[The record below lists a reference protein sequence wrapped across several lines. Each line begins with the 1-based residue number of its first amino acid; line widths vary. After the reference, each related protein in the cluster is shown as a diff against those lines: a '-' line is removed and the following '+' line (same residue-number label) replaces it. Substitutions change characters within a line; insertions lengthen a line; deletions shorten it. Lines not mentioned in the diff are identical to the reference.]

1 MHHSFQGLI
10 LDLDG
15 TVYRGEHAVEGAPE
29 FLRRLKDEGVP
40 FVFATNRAN
49 RSAATI
55 ARTLRGYGLECSAQD
70 VVTAATAT
78 ADFLRPVGTVFV
90 IGESAL
96 RQAMSEAG
104 FEESDENPDYV
115 VVGLDCGLTYQKL
128 NTAVRSVLA
137 GSKLVATNPD
147 LIINA
152 GDGFFDI
159 GNGSIVAAITAATR
173 CEPLVIGKPHAPLL
187 EAALAKLGLQR
198 DRVLVVGDNLATD
211 IAGGHRAGF
220 PTALIFTGVSQPSDV
235 ELSDVRPDF
244 QVHDYEELAGIVLSG
259 AREKALT

>member
-1 MHHSFQGLI
+1 MRTPRIQGLI

-29 FLRRLKDEGVP
+29 FLRRLRDEGMP

-49 RSAATI
+49 RSPETI
-55 ARTLRGYGLECSAQD
+55 AHLLRGYGLDCSPDD

-78 ADFLRPVGTVFV
+78 ADSLRPVGTVFV
-90 IGESAL
+90 IGEQAL
-96 RQAMSEAG
+96 RQAMAEAG

-115 VVGLDCGLTYQKL
+115 VVGLDRDLTYQKL

-152 GDGFFDI
+152 GDGLFDI
-159 GNGSIVAAITAATR
+159 GNGSIVAAITTATG

-187 EAALAKLGLQR
+187 EAALAKLNMEREG
-198 DRVLVVGDNLATD
+198 VLVVGDNLATD
-211 IAGGHRAGF
+211 IAGGGRAGF
-220 PTALIFTGVSQPSDV
+220 PTAVIFTGVSEPADV
-235 ELSDVRPDF
+235 ARSKVRPDF
-244 QVHDYEELAGIVLSG
+244 QVRDYEELAGVVFTG
-259 AREKALT
+259 D